1 MINTF
6 NFSHS
11 VVDFFSF
18 FLSFFFFFLQ
28 LQNGGVFLLVCLSL
42 CLSVYFCW
50 TFETFQVDKP
60 GDFTDIQYKVLV
72 AMVKI
77 FQYNLKNVCPY
88 KNVALQFFDFLYST
102 FVLRRRQGVC
112 GKGFNL
118 FKVVIIVRGIP
129 RESFPGCSVV
139 KNLPALRKT
148 QV

>member
-18 FLSFFFFFLQ
+18 FLSFFFVVVEWWCFSLGLSFL
-28 LQNGGVFLLVCLSL
+28 VSVCL
-42 CLSVYFCW
+42 YFCW

-88 KNVALQFFDFLYST
+88 KNVAL
-102 FVLRRRQGVC
+102 
-112 GKGFNL
+112 
-118 FKVVIIVRGIP
+118 
-129 RESFPGCSVV
+129 
-139 KNLPALRKT
+139 
-148 QV
+148 

>member
-18 FLSFFFFFLQ
+18 FLSFFLFFVVVEWWCFSLGLSFL
-28 LQNGGVFLLVCLSL
+28 VSVCL
-42 CLSVYFCW
+42 YFCW

-88 KNVALQFFDFLYST
+88 KNVAL
-102 FVLRRRQGVC
+102 
-112 GKGFNL
+112 
-118 FKVVIIVRGIP
+118 
-129 RESFPGCSVV
+129 
-139 KNLPALRKT
+139 
-148 QV
+148 

>member
-1 MINTF
+1 M
-6 NFSHS
+6 
-11 VVDFFSF
+11 VYLSF
-18 FLSFFFFFLQ
+18 FLS
-28 LQNGGVFLLVCLSL
+28 VCL
-42 CLSVYFCW
+42 YFCW

-77 FQYNLKNVCPY
+77 FQYNFKNVCPY
-88 KNVALQFFDFLYST
+88 KNVALYFFDFLYST
-102 FVLRRRQGVC
+102 FVLHRRREEVC

-118 FKVVIIVRGIP
+118 FKVVIIVKGIP
-129 RESFPGCSVV
+129 RESFLGCSVV